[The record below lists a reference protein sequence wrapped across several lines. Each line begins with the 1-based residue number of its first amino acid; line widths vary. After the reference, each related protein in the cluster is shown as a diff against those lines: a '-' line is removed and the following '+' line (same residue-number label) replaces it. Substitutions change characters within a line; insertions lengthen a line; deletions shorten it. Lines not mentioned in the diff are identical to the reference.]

1 MSLDPGYMEE
11 LEKIDSTAKGTET
24 NLKNNAVALPRM
36 KSKEMVKFEDSG
48 NRAFGDS
55 LGKQKI
61 DMIAQSSDDLAQRKS
76 SGNEQPGALE
86 ASNPGSDGKSK
97 GTKQKSKK
105 PAWSRPA
112 DEQQGLEKEEDEEL
126 LEYMGNLDLNSYV
139 EDVEI
144 KNLMESL
151 KARIESLKQE
161 PDWREKWKLRLKEK
175 TEKRKQ
181 EYLEQKEKQRH
192 NDDNIS
198 VVASNGDSKAS
209 FLFGGEAQSIASS
222 KTQGNKFIPVSSSQ
236 KASMSSSKNWK
247 RKKQANQSGS
257 AG

>member
-1 MSLDPGYMEE
+1 
-11 LEKIDSTAKGTET
+11 
-24 NLKNNAVALPRM
+24 
-36 KSKEMVKFEDSG
+36 
-48 NRAFGDS
+48 
-55 LGKQKI
+55 
-61 DMIAQSSDDLAQRKS
+61 
-76 SGNEQPGALE
+76 LE

-97 GTKQKSKK
+97 DIKQKGKK

-175 TEKRKQ
+175 TEKRK
-181 EYLEQKEKQRH
+181 
-192 NDDNIS
+192 
-198 VVASNGDSKAS
+198 
-209 FLFGGEAQSIASS
+209 
-222 KTQGNKFIPVSSSQ
+222 
-236 KASMSSSKNWK
+236 
-247 RKKQANQSGS
+247 
-257 AG
+257 

>member
-1 MSLDPGYMEE
+1 M
-11 LEKIDSTAKGTET
+11 
-24 NLKNNAVALPRM
+24 
-36 KSKEMVKFEDSG
+36 
-48 NRAFGDS
+48 
-55 LGKQKI
+55 
-61 DMIAQSSDDLAQRKS
+61 
-76 SGNEQPGALE
+76 E

-97 GTKQKSKK
+97 DIKQKGKK

-175 TEKRKQ
+175 TEKRK
-181 EYLEQKEKQRH
+181 
-192 NDDNIS
+192 
-198 VVASNGDSKAS
+198 
-209 FLFGGEAQSIASS
+209 
-222 KTQGNKFIPVSSSQ
+222 
-236 KASMSSSKNWK
+236 
-247 RKKQANQSGS
+247 
-257 AG
+257 